1 MSSAKYENLVDM
13 FERSVKAFGPRGLF
27 GTKKDGRWQW
37 TSYSEVGKLVD
48 EFRGGLVAL
57 GVKRGDNVAII
68 SNNRVEWAVAAY
80 ACFGIG
86 AALVPMYEAQ
96 LSKEWVFICN
106 DCNAVAVIAATN
118 EIYEKCKELKEK
130 VPSIQ
135 HLIGI
140 SLPKTDALSYAALLE
155 AGAKAPSPSIHPEAK
170 DTACLIY
177 TSGTTGNPKGVI
189 LSHGNLVSN
198 INAVQGMLPLTDE
211 DRSLS
216 FLPWA
221 HSFGHTCEL
230 HCLLSRGA
238 SMALAEAVDK
248 IVANL
253 AEVKPTVLMSV
264 PRIFNRIYDGVNKQM
279 SERPPVVQKLFHAGL
294 KASTKQKKGGKLSIV
309 EKATLAVADKIVF
322 TKIRARFGGRLK
334 YAFSGGSA
342 LSRDVAEFIDALGIT
357 VYEGYG
363 LTETS
368 PITTANRP
376 GGHRIGSV
384 GQPIPGVKVVIDK
397 AASGDPKHGEIVVYG
412 PNVMVGYHN
421 RDDENK
427 AVFTD
432 DGGFRT
438 GDLGY
443 LDDDG
448 FLYITGRIKEQY
460 KLENGKYVA
469 PAPLE
474 EQLKLSPFIVNAM
487 VYGDNKLYNVAL
499 VVPDMGALKKWAGDN
514 GVSADS
520 DEKLLD
526 ATRVR
531 ELLTGEVDKFS
542 GEFKG
547 FEKIKKIT
555 LTAEDFTTE
564 NGMLTPSLKLKRR
577 VAMQKYGA
585 QIEALYSEAKAA
597 GKGAAA
603 SAN

>member
-1 MSSAKYENLVDM
+1 MATTKFENLVDM
-13 FERSVKAFGPRGLF
+13 FERSVKAYGPRELF
-27 GTKKDGRWQW
+27 GTKKNGRWEW
-37 TSYSEVGKLVD
+37 TSYMAVGKLV
-48 EFRGGLVAL
+48 EGFRGGLASL
-57 GVKRGDNVAII
+57 GIKRGDKVAII
-68 SNNRVEWAVAAY
+68 SNNRIEWAVAAY
-80 ACFGIG
+80 ACFGLG

-96 LSKEWVFICN
+96 LAKEWAFICN
-106 DCNAVAVIAATN
+106 DCSAVAVIAATP

-130 VPSIQ
+130 APSIQ
-135 HLIGI
+135 HIIGLA
-140 SLPKTDALSYAALLE
+140 LPKSDSMSFE
-155 AGAKAPSPSIHPEAK
+155 AVVEEGHKNPSPPLSPSLD

-189 LSHGNLVSN
+189 LTHGNIISN
-198 INAVQGMLPLTDE
+198 INAVQDMLPLSGD

-238 SMALAEAVDK
+238 SMALCEAVDK

-279 SERPPVVQKLFHAGL
+279 AGKPAPVQKLFRAGL
-294 KASTKQKKGGKLSIV
+294 AAATKERKGEPLGLFDKL
-309 EKATLAVADKIVF
+309 TLRIADKVVF
-322 TKIRARFGGRLK
+322 AKIREKFGGRLK

-342 LSRDVAEFIDALGIT
+342 LSREVGEFIDGLGIT

-368 PITTANRP
+368 PIATANRP
-376 GGHRIGSV
+376 GAHRIGSV
-384 GQPIPGVKVVIDK
+384 GQPIPGVKIVIDK
-397 AASGDPKHGEIVVYG
+397 EASGDPKHGEIVIYG
-412 PNVMVGYHN
+412 PNVMKGYFN
-421 RDDENK
+421 RDEENK
-427 AVFTD
+427 AVFTE
-432 DGGFRT
+432 DGGFRS

-487 VYGDNKLYNVAL
+487 VYGDNRLYNVAL
-499 VVPDMGALKKWAGDN
+499 LVPEMENLKGWAKEQGISY
-514 GVSADS
+514 GS
-520 DEKLLD
+520 DD
-526 ATRVR
+526 
-531 ELLTGEVDKFS
+531 ELLGSPRVKTHLMGEVDKYS
-542 GEFKG
+542 VDWKG
-547 FEKIKKIT
+547 FERVKDIC
-555 LTAEDFTTE
+555 LTAEDFTTQ
-564 NGMLTPSLKLKRR
+564 NGLLTPSLKVKRR
-577 VAMQKYGA
+577 VVWQKYGPM
-585 QIEALYSEAKAA
+585 IEALYEKQGASKSAQAA
-597 GKGAAA
+597 
-603 SAN
+603 